1 MRQMTIVLK
10 GVPPSL
16 NRTAGRANVW
26 EYRELKRDWTTAAYY
41 ACKASKDRP
50 AEPFE
55 KALVEITYYFPD
67 LRRRDPDNYS
77 GKFLMDGLKKA
88 GAIKDDD
95 FRHVRLLLDG
105 SYDKENP
112 RTEIKITEEDI

>member
-1 MRQMTIVLK
+1 MREMTIVLK

-16 NRTAGRANVW
+16 NRTAGRGNVW
-26 EYRELKRDWTTAAYY
+26 EYRATKQQWTSTVYY
-41 ACKASKDRP
+41 TCKACKERP
-50 AEPFE
+50 AEPFM

-67 LRRRDPDNYS
+67 LIRRDPDNYS

-88 GAIKDDD
+88 GVIKDDS

-105 SYDKENP
+105 DYDKENP